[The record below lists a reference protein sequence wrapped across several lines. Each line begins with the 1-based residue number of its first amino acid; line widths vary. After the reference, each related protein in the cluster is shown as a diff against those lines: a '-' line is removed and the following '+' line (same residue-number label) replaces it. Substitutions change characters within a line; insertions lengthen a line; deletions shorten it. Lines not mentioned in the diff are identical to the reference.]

1 MKPLS
6 LRTSVIAILVIVA
19 VGMLAAV
26 AVATIPSF
34 SPKLAAATSADK
46 ATQYCD
52 SFVSH
57 VASNLGKAP
66 DEVKSA
72 IAKAVDQTLADA
84 VSNGDMTQAEA
95 DKIKNQVAQSGGGC
109 KALAAI
115 KKRLGSAGGGAA
127 TRGKALAF
135 GIEAAATALNTT
147 PADLK
152 KEIGGGKTLH
162 AIADAKG
169 VSKDQFKAGVKAS
182 LAKRL
187 DPAVQS
193 GKMTQDKE
201 NQTLTMIDGW
211 IDRVWDVDLSAR
223 RAPATAKPTPTP

>member
-34 SPKLAAATSADK
+34 SPKAVAATSANK

-52 SFVSH
+52 SFVGH

-66 DEVKSA
+66 DEVKGA
-72 IAKAVDQTLADA
+72 VAKAVDQTLADA

-109 KALAAI
+109 KALAAL
-115 KKRLGSAGGGAA
+115 KKRLGSVGGGAA
-127 TRGKALAF
+127 RGKALAF
-135 GIEAAATALNTT
+135 GMEAAATALNTT

-201 NQTLTMIDGW
+201 NQTLTMVDGW
-211 IDRVWDVDLSAR
+211 IDRVWDMDLSAR
-223 RAPATAKPTPTP
+223 RAPATTKPTPTP